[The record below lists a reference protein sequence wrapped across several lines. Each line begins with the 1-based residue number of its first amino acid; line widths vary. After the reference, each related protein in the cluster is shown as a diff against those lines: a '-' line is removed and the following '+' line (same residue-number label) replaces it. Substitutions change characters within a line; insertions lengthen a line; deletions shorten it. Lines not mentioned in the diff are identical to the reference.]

1 MCEEAEGI
9 VLQEAGEKVIVT
21 SVESVVEKGCESFTV
36 SKLEKRGKVCSPIF
50 QWQFPHNAQT

>member
-21 SVESVVEKGCESFTV
+21 SVESIVEKGCCFQVREEGKSLFL
-36 SKLEKRGKVCSPIF
+36 SRGSLS
-50 QWQFPHNAQT
+50 N